1 MDSPS
6 GRREND
12 YFSMPLSDLGEP
24 DRQFARCRNLIMS
37 AYGYGGGDPGLAKWI
52 VREAAGGSRKLY
64 FCVLG
69 SLFYIG
75 FAPTPYRLEQCD
87 EPVYFDKPQDED
99 EGDDSDDDH
108 GSGPVYDKYEH
119 NEAAEV
125 HVTWRKLDGTVFASN
140 EAMIFKL
147 TREDVMRGFTLAI
160 ASMQPGERA
169 IFTIPPKFA
178 VTMSGGSLN
187 IPTNQT
193 LWLDVELISLIT
205 DIFDDQGI
213 FIKTVKFG
221 RGNDHPCDSDEVF
234 VNYNARLMDG
244 TSVSKSEGVEF
255 VLEKGLFCLAFAHAV
270 KTMTEGQ
277 EVILIIKPEYGFG
290 ESGRRSN
297 GNEDVFVPP
306 NKMLHVDLK
315 LISWKTVSH
324 IGENDDIIKKTPFKA
339 NRPDATYLSI
349 RNHAVVKARLVG
361 KLEDGI
367 VFEQRGH
374 SEEEP
379 IEFTIDEGEPF
390 RYDS

>member
-1 MDSPS
+1 
-6 GRREND
+6 
-12 YFSMPLSDLGEP
+12 
-24 DRQFARCRNLIMS
+24 
-37 AYGYGGGDPGLAKWI
+37 
-52 VREAAGGSRKLY
+52 
-64 FCVLG
+64 
-69 SLFYIG
+69 
-75 FAPTPYRLEQCD
+75 
-87 EPVYFDKPQDED
+87 
-99 EGDDSDDDH
+99 
-108 GSGPVYDKYEH
+108 
-119 NEAAEV
+119 
-125 HVTWRKLDGTVFASN
+125 
-140 EAMIFKL
+140 MIFKL

-169 IFTIPPKFA
+169 IFTIPPEFA

-306 NKMLHVDLK
+306 NKMLHVNLK

-349 RNHAVVKARLVG
+349 RNHAVVKGHVTDV
-361 KLEDGI
+361 LEECVMTMNAGE
-367 VFEQRGH
+367 VA
-374 SEEEP
+374 S
-379 IEFTIDEGEPF
+379 FTIPPQHAFGGVGSKQYHLAGEPF